1 MTLIILFGLGLFAA
15 FMLCIVLLMG
25 RSSTQG
31 ALLEQVAREARGS
44 GAISGPW
51 RPVSADAMARPFTA
65 LRRIFSAEPDPE
77 IVYRLML
84 AGYRKPYHADIFLG
98 MRLAVPAVL
107 GLSAAMIFSDNAI
120 VFFLLAL
127 VIGFFAPDF
136 WLSYATNR
144 RRERLRLSLPDSLDL
159 LAICL
164 EAGLGLDQAV
174 VRVGQELEV
183 SHPELS
189 QELLLINFEQR
200 AGVQR
205 NAAWQSFAVRAN
217 FESARS
223 FVAMLIQTDRFGTPI
238 AKSLGAFS
246 DALRTQRRQKAE
258 ERAAKTTIK
267 LVPPLV
273 FCIFPAMGVVVI
285 GPALVAISYFFSHFL
300 HDLSCMFFKS
310 KEVNYG

>member
-1 MTLIILFGLGLFAA
+1 MTLIILLGLAVFSALMLLFA
-15 FMLCIVLLMG
+15 FLMS
-25 RSSTQG
+25 RSSAQG
-31 ALLEQVAREARGS
+31 ALLEQVAREARGT
-44 GAISGPW
+44 GPVAGPW
-51 RPVSADAMARPFTA
+51 RPVRGDVLAKPFTA
-65 LRRIFSAEPDPE
+65 MRRVFSAEPDPE
-77 IVYRLML
+77 NVRRLML

-98 MRLAVPAVL
+98 MRLAVPALL
-107 GLSAAMIFSDNAI
+107 GLIVAMVFSDNTI
-120 VFFLLAL
+120 IFFMLAL

-159 LAICL
+159 MAICL

-189 QELLLINFEQR
+189 EELLLVNFEQR

-205 NAAWQSFAVRAN
+205 NAAWQSFATRAG

-238 AKSLGAFS
+238 AKSLGSFS

-258 ERAAKTTIK
+258 EKAAKTTIK
-267 LVPPLV
+267 LVPALV

-285 GPALVAISYFFSHFL
+285 GPAIVAVSYAFAHFL
-300 HDLSCMFFKS
+300 HS
-310 KEVNYG
+310 